1 MPIVV
6 SSGQILNLGNITLS
20 PGDWDVEGYAI
31 SYSTSSSVMENI
43 FRVGISDTLTTFN
56 IPYGFSKISGIIT
69 NFPTVYLPTI
79 GNALVT
85 PTLRVNITT
94 TETRYILAQ
103 SFYTAP
109 SGQFI
114 SLAGSIY
121 AIRRR

>member
-31 SYSTSSSVMENI
+31 SYPSASSVMENI
-43 FRVGISDTLTTFN
+43 FTVGISDTTTSFN
-56 IPYGFSKISGIIT
+56 IGYGFSKISGIIT

-85 PTLRVNITT
+85 PTLRINLAT

-103 SFYTAP
+103 SFYTAS
-109 SGQFI
+109 SGQYN